1 MVSKLRRWLREGVI
15 FLLLLAGGMWLMDV
29 WRAPQAPTA
38 FDSTPLYTL
47 DGERVTLA
55 ALSEEESLLIY
66 FWATWC
72 GVCRYTTPDVARLQ
86 TQGKNVLTIA
96 LRSGDEQTLTHWL
109 ARKGLTF
116 PVVNDA
122 NGALSRNWD
131 ISVTPTLVVVSKGQ
145 VVSTTSGWTSYW
157 GMLIRLGWAKIS

>member
-1 MVSKLRRWLREGVI
+1 MVSKLRRWLREGLI
-15 FLLLLAGGMWLMDV
+15 FLILLAGVMLLMDA

-38 FDSTPLYTL
+38 FDSIPLYTL
-47 DGERVTLA
+47 EGERVTLA
-55 ALSEEESLLIY
+55 ELSEEEPLLIY

-86 TQGKNVLTIA
+86 AQGKNVLTIA
-96 LRSGDEQTLTHWL
+96 LRSGDEQTLRRWL
-109 ARKGLTF
+109 ARKELSF

-122 NGALSRNWD
+122 SGALSRRWD

-157 GMLIRLGWAKIS
+157 GMILRLWWAKIS

>member
-1 MVSKLRRWLREGVI
+1 MISKLRRWLREGLI
-15 FLLLLAGGMWLMDV
+15 FLALLAGGMLLMDA
-29 WRAPQAPTA
+29 WRAPQAPA
-38 FDSTPLYTL
+38 SFDSTPLSTL
-47 DGERVTLA
+47 DGKQVTLA
-55 ALSEEESLLIY
+55 ALSEEEPLLIY

-86 TQGKNVLTIA
+86 AQGENVLTLA
-96 LRSGDEQTLTHWL
+96 LRSGDDRMLADWM
-109 ARKGLTF
+109 ARKGLSF

-122 NGALSRNWD
+122 SGMLARNWD

-157 GMLIRLGWAKIS
+157 GMVLRLWWAKMR

>member
-1 MVSKLRRWLREGVI
+1 MVSKLRRWLREGLI
-15 FLLLLAGGMWLMDV
+15 FLTLLAGGMLLMDV
-29 WRAPQAPTA
+29 RRAPQAPTS
-38 FDSTPLYTL
+38 FNSTPLNTL

-55 ALSEEESLLIY
+55 ALSEEEPLLIY

-86 TQGKNVLTIA
+86 AQGKNVLTIA
-96 LRSGDEQTLTHWL
+96 VRSGDEQTLTHWL
-109 ARKGLTF
+109 ARKGLSF
-116 PVVNDA
+116 PVINDA
-122 NGALSRNWD
+122 NGALSRRWD

-157 GMLIRLGWAKIS
+157 GMVLRLWWAKVS

>member
-1 MVSKLRRWLREGVI
+1 MVNKLRRWLREGLI
-15 FLLLLAGGMWLMDV
+15 FLILLAGMMWLMDA
-29 WRAPQAPTA
+29 WRAPQAPVA

-55 ALSEEESLLIY
+55 ALSEEEPLLIY

-86 TQGKNVLTIA
+86 AQGKNVLTIA
-96 LRSGDEQTLTHWL
+96 LRSGDEPTLTHWL
-109 ARKGLTF
+109 ARKGFSF

-122 NGALSRNWD
+122 SGTLSRRWD
-131 ISVTPTLVVVSKGQ
+131 ISVTPMLIVVSKGE

-157 GMLIRLGWAKIS
+157 GMLLRLWWAKVS